1 MKNVSFPFMQIM
13 QKTFLLFFLSLLA
26 TIPAIGQAKWKDL
39 FNGSDLKGWVKR
51 NGNADY
57 KIVDKAIVGV
67 SQLNTPNTF
76 LCTEE
81 TYGDFVLE
89 MDVKVEPGLNSG
101 IQIRS
106 LSEPNKNNGRVH
118 GYQIEIDPGNRAW
131 SGGVYDEA
139 RSGWLYPLSINPK
152 GQTAFKN
159 GQWNKY
165 HIEAIGP
172 HLKTWINGIP
182 CADVWDSQTARGF
195 IALQVHQIKRE
206 AQNGL
211 TVQWRNI
218 RIATENLPSVV
229 WKGNDDIQEV
239 SYLPNQLTE
248 REKKLGWKLLWDGK
262 TSTGWKMANA
272 DKFPTAG
279 WAMQD
284 GVLKVLGSK
293 KDSAR
298 KGGDIETVGEFAN
311 FELELDFKL
320 TTGAN
325 SGVKY
330 FVVDDPKKRPG
341 TGAGPEFQILDDKV
355 HPDAKEGVNGNRT
368 TASLYDLITAE
379 NLSEG
384 GTDKRMRP
392 PGQWNRLRIVAKGG
406 HVEHWLNNLKM
417 VEYDRHSQIF
427 RNLVA
432 KSKYNT
438 YPNFAQAPAGH
449 ILFQD
454 HGDEVQFR
462 SIKIREL

>member
-1 MKNVSFPFMQIM
+1 MLKFALSFC
-13 QKTFLLFFLSLLA
+13 LLSLFALQ
-26 TIPAIGQAKWKDL
+26 TFGQAKWKDL

-51 NGNADY
+51 NGNAEY
-57 KIVDKAIVGV
+57 KIVNKAIVGI

-89 MDVKVEPGLNSG
+89 LEVKVEPGLNSG

-106 LSEPNKNNGRVH
+106 LSDPAVMNGRVH
-118 GYQIEIDPGNRAW
+118 GYQVEIDPGDRAW
-131 SGGVYDEA
+131 SGGIYDEA

-152 GQTAFKN
+152 GQKAFRN

-172 HLKTWINGIP
+172 CLKTWINGIP
-182 CADVWDSQTARGF
+182 CANVLDPQTARGL
-195 IALQVHQIKRE
+195 IALQVHQIKNER
-206 AQNGL
+206 QNGL
-211 TVQWRNI
+211 TVQWRDI
-218 RIATENLPSVV
+218 RIATENLTDVI
-229 WKGNDDIQEV
+229 WKGGNDIQEV
-239 SYLPNQLTE
+239 NYLPNQLS
-248 REKKLGWKLLWDGK
+248 EKEKRNGWRLLWDGK
-262 TSTGWKMANA
+262 TAAGWKLANA
-272 DKFPTAG
+272 DNFPTAG
-279 WAMQD
+279 WAIQD

-293 KDSAR
+293 KDSLR
-298 KGGDIETVGEFAN
+298 KGGDIETVDEFAN

-341 TGAGPEFQILDDKV
+341 TGLGPEFQILDDKV

-368 TASLYDLITAE
+368 TASLYDLITSE

-384 GTDKRMRP
+384 GTEKRINP
-392 PGQWNRLRIVAKGG
+392 PGKWNKMRIVVNGG

-417 VEYDRHSQIF
+417 VEYDRYSQLF
-427 RNLVA
+427 RNLIA

-438 YPNFAQAPAGH
+438 YANFAQAPSGH

-454 HGDEVQFR
+454 HGDEVHFR
-462 SIKIREL
+462 SIKIREF

>member
-1 MKNVSFPFMQIM
+1 MLK
-13 QKTFLLFFLSLLA
+13 FFLSLCLFSFIA
-26 TIPAIGQAKWKDL
+26 LHSFGQAKWRDL

-51 NGNADY
+51 NGNAEY
-57 KIVDKAIVGV
+57 RIVNKAIVGV

-89 MDVKVEPGLNSG
+89 LDVKVEPGLNSG

-106 LSEPNKNNGRVH
+106 LSDPNVNNGRVH
-118 GYQIEIDPGNRAW
+118 GYQIEIDPGDRAW
-131 SGGVYDEA
+131 SGGIYDEA
-139 RSGWLYPLSINPK
+139 RNGWLYPLSINPK
-152 GQTAFKN
+152 GQKAFKN
-159 GQWNKY
+159 GQWNTY

-172 HLKTWINGIP
+172 RLKTWINGIP
-182 CADVWDSQTARGF
+182 CANVLDPQTARGF

-206 AQNGL
+206 DQKGL

-218 RIATENLPSVV
+218 RIATENLKEAV
-229 WKGNDDIQEV
+229 WSGGDEIAEV
-239 SYLPNQLTE
+239 NYLPNQLSE
-248 REKKLGWKLLWDGK
+248 NEKRKGWRLLWDGK
-262 TSTGWKMANA
+262 TTTGWKVANA
-272 DKFPTAG
+272 DNFPATG
-279 WAMQD
+279 WAVQD

-293 KDSAR
+293 KDSLR
-298 KGGDIETVGEFAN
+298 KGGDIETVEEFGN

-320 TTGAN
+320 TTGGN

-341 TGAGPEFQILDDKV
+341 TGLGPEFQVLDDKV
-355 HPDAKEGVNGNRT
+355 HPDAKAGVNGNRT
-368 TASLYDLITAE
+368 TGSLYDMITAE

-384 GTDKRMRP
+384 STEKRMNP
-392 PGQWNRLRIVAKGG
+392 PGKWNKMRIVSKDG
-406 HVEHWLNNLKM
+406 HVEHWLNNLKV

-427 RNLVA
+427 RNLIA

-438 YPNFAQAPAGH
+438 YANFAQAAAGH

-454 HGDEVQFR
+454 HGDEVHFR

>member
-1 MKNVSFPFMQIM
+1 MLKISLSCCLMLLG
-13 QKTFLLFFLSLLA
+13 TFQSY
-26 TIPAIGQAKWKDL
+26 GQANWKDL

-57 KIVDKAIVGV
+57 KLANKTIIGV

-81 TYGDFVLE
+81 NYGDFVLE

-106 LSEPNKNNGRVH
+106 FSDPADNNGRVR
-118 GYQIEIDPGNRAW
+118 GYQIEIDPGDRAW
-131 SGGVYDEA
+131 SGGIYDEA
-139 RSGWLYPLSINPK
+139 RNGWLYPLSINPK
-152 GQTAFKN
+152 GQKAFRN
-159 GQWNKY
+159 GQWNTY

-172 HLKTWINGIP
+172 RLKTWINGIP
-182 CADVWDSQTARGF
+182 CANVLDPQTPRGF

-206 AQNGL
+206 EQNGL

-218 RIATENLPSVV
+218 RIATENLKEAV
-229 WKGNDDIQEV
+229 WPGGYEIQEV
-239 SYLPNQLTE
+239 NYLPNQLSDS
-248 REKKLGWKLLWDGK
+248 EKRKGWRLLWDGK
-262 TSTGWKMANA
+262 TSAGWRVANG
-272 DKFPTAG
+272 DQFPSAG

-293 KDSAR
+293 KDSVR
-298 KGGDIETVGEFAN
+298 KGGDIETVETFAN

-320 TTGAN
+320 TTGGN

-330 FVVDDPKKRPG
+330 FVVEDRTKKPG
-341 TGAGPEFQILDDKV
+341 TGLGPEFQLLDDKL
-355 HPDAKEGVNGNRT
+355 HPDAKAGVNGNRT
-368 TASLYDLITAE
+368 TGSLYDLITAE

-384 GTDKRMRP
+384 STEKRMNL
-392 PGQWNRLRIVAKGG
+392 PGKWNKMRIVSKDG
-406 HVEHWLNNLKM
+406 HVEHWLNNLKV
-417 VEYDRHSQIF
+417 VEYDRRSQIF

-432 KSKYNT
+432 KSKYST
-438 YPNFAQAPAGH
+438 YPNFAQAASGH

-454 HGDEVQFR
+454 HGDEVHFR

>member
-1 MKNVSFPFMQIM
+1 MKKIVSFCLIA
-13 QKTFLLFFLSLLA
+13 LLSFTSLA
-26 TIPAIGQAKWKDL
+26 QVPWKNL
-39 FNGSDLKGWVKR
+39 YNGNDLKGWVKR
-51 NGNADY
+51 NGNAEY
-57 KIVDKAIVGV
+57 KLTNNAIIGV

-106 LSEPNKNNGRVH
+106 LSDPNDNNGRVR
-118 GYQIEIDPGNRAW
+118 GYQIEIDPGDRAW
-131 SGGVYDEA
+131 SGGIYDEA
-139 RSGWLYPLSINPK
+139 RNGWLYPLSINPK
-152 GQTAFKN
+152 GQKAFKN

-172 HLKTWINGIP
+172 RMKTWINGIP
-182 CADVWDSQTARGF
+182 CANVLDPQTARGF

-206 AQNGL
+206 EQNGL

-218 RIATENLPSVV
+218 RIATENLKEAV
-229 WKGNDDIQEV
+229 WPDANEIAEV
-239 SYLPNQLTE
+239 NYLPNQLSDN
-248 REKKLGWKLLWDGK
+248 EKRKGWRLLWDGK
-262 TSTGWKMANA
+262 TSAGWRVANG
-272 DKFPTAG
+272 DNFPTAG
-279 WAMQD
+279 WAIQD

-293 KDSAR
+293 KDSLR
-298 KGGDIETVGEFAN
+298 KGGDIVTDQAFTN

-320 TTGAN
+320 TTGGN

-330 FVVDDPKKRPG
+330 FVVEDRKKKPG
-341 TGAGPEFQILDDKV
+341 TGLGPEFQILDDKV

-368 TASLYDLITAE
+368 TGSLYDLITAE

-384 GTDKRMRP
+384 NTDKRMNP
-392 PGQWNRLRIVAKGG
+392 PGKWNKLRIVSKDG
-406 HVEHWLNNLKM
+406 HVEHWLNNLKL
-417 VEYDRHSQIF
+417 VEYDRYSQIF

-438 YPNFAQAPAGH
+438 YPNFAQAPSGH

-454 HGDEVQFR
+454 HGDEVHFR